1 MLNTIS
7 NLLDTQQFSSP
18 LREAQQKNV
27 GKSAMAAKTPDQ
39 ASEAPKLGSQKFL
52 NQQILKALNQH
63 LGASG
68 SAPVDK
74 LNADDFSPE
83 KVADRILSFVG
94 GVINGLRNIA
104 APDEEVSSMMQA
116 ARDGVEKGFGEARD
130 ILDGLGIYN
139 GKISE
144 DAEKT
149 YDLLQDGLDRI
160 EKGDSAMPASSV
172 EAYQSMAYS
181 DQRDLSLEVRTRDGD
196 LVTISL
202 GQQDVFSSS
211 RYAAADASSML
222 FISEEQRS
230 SRFSLE
236 YRVEGELDEDERNAL
251 KQLLEDVDGIAE
263 SFYSGNGAEAFE
275 KASSLGYDA
284 EQLASY
290 SLSMSQSQS
299 LQTTSAYRAVSQ
311 MNGSAAE
318 APDRLFKPFADMA
331 GGLRDMFGNGQL
343 LGLLQAPD
351 EAVSG
356 LLGQRIE
363 GDSRFADAFGGLG
376 GQGLGALQGFLGKL
390 VAGAHQA
397 AAQTPLG

>member
-1 MLNTIS
+1 MLNSIS
-7 NLLDTQQFSSP
+7 NLLDTQPFSSP

-27 GKSAMAAKTPDQ
+27 GQSVATAKTPEQDS
-39 ASEAPKLGSQKFL
+39 AAPKLGSQKFL

-63 LGASG
+63 LGESG
-68 SAPVDK
+68 ATPVDK

-130 ILDGLGIYN
+130 ILDGLGVYN
-139 GKISE
+139 GKVSE

-149 YDLLQDGLDRI
+149 YDLLQEGLDRI
-160 EKGDSAMPASSV
+160 EKGDTGASASSI

-196 LVTISL
+196 LVTISV
-202 GQQDVFSSS
+202 GQQDAFSSS
-211 RYAAADASSML
+211 RYAAADSSSML
-222 FISEEQRS
+222 FVSEEQRS
-230 SRFSLE
+230 SRFALE
-236 YRVEGELDEDERNAL
+236 YRVEGELDEDEQNAL
-251 KQLLEDVDGIAE
+251 KQLLKDVDGIAE

-275 KASSLGYDA
+275 KASALGYNE

-290 SLSMSQSQS
+290 SLSMSQSQT
-299 LQTTSAYRAVSQ
+299 LQTTSAYRVVSQ
-311 MNGSAAE
+311 MNESMAE
-318 APDRLFKPFADMA
+318 TPERLLKPFAEMA
-331 GGLRDMFGNGQL
+331 GGLRDLFGNGQL
-343 LGLLQAPD
+343 LGLLQKPD